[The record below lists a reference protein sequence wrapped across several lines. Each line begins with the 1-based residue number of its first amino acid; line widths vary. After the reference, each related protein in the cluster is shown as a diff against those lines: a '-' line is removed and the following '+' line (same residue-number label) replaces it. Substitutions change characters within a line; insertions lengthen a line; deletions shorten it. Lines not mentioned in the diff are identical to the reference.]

1 MTHAGASNRVAAA
14 AGGCDALPASG
25 VITAARSTV
34 LTPETR
40 ARAAAVADGIRNDGA
55 AVAATL
61 LLDAASRT
69 MAIRS

>member
-1 MTHAGASNRVAAA
+1 MTHTGASNRV
-14 AGGCDALPASG
+14 
-25 VITAARSTV
+25 
-34 LTPETR
+34 
-40 ARAAAVADGIRNDGA
+40 AVADGIRNDGA